1 MKNLLEKARDEEA
14 DAELHQ
20 YESDDDEEVSA
31 SCPCIYL
38 VMCLSNEYCTQLH
51 CKLVRGTSGDIN

>member
-20 YESDDDEEVSA
+20 YDSEDDDE
-31 SCPCIYL
+31 
-38 VMCLSNEYCTQLH
+38 
-51 CKLVRGTSGDIN
+51 VRS